1 MNTKLTTI
9 TTQYS
14 KFSDNQV
21 LTKGQLNE
29 FLDYFEDQD
38 HLSRI
43 GLSGVGI
50 VCGFQITYDASLKEI
65 KISKGYGVTTDGD
78 LLALVEPQK
87 PSEGGPLNRG
97 LQLIKEA
104 FKTYTHYRTFDDSN
118 AKYTPFFYN
127 DEEQIDL
134 LEIFPGE
141 DIDITNTS
149 YTSLKELSQTLL
161 DDKVVLLYLEN
172 YPKQGDLC
180 TTLDCDNQGIEQ
192 VARLRVLLV
201 SSDNARTITGYD
213 AIYNE
218 HDWNEY
224 YLALP
229 EIAVKRDILTCT
241 NTKEYTILKES
252 YYNLIKDNETLAD
265 LGLGLDVILEK
276 FNKPAI
282 SSSIST
288 LFDISPYAVFSDIQY
303 RYDLLKDLVNTYTE
317 IKELLLHIN
326 VHCCPSIGSFP
337 KHLLLGRLKENQAY
351 YKSLRHRFYKS
362 PIIGHEDDNLQRV
375 QHLLNRAL
383 LLVNNYLEDEEE
395 KGEDIKI
402 TPSQVYGPLSDKAIP
417 FYYNVSNNLLD
428 HWSHDKHKNY
438 AQKTNLSYHTG
449 NLSTVPAIREPL
461 LYTIDNYSFLRIE
474 GIQGKSYQDA
484 LDQVLQLKEDYGL
497 NFDVK
502 TLSVNATTKSI
513 DLADYRCE
521 FEDLNVL
528 LKAWTTEQECILA
541 SMASF
546 FSGFSTDKVGVNIK
560 EIEYTQAISII
571 DAEVEIAIPTHDTIV
586 VDAIRRP
593 KDNILNDKEND
604 KENDRESLFG
614 RNRKTR
620 AAYKKNVID
629 DSLAT
634 EEKTIGPFMKVAF
647 EENKKGSVNDIK
659 NAAKSKLQ
667 AFLSTDEWF
676 AKPDIRDFVLND
688 AIDLLS
694 VTYIL
699 SERIPQSISQ
709 IDTGNIDTYELTL
722 EEVCLLVKRLKVTYQ
737 NIELGNTLKDI
748 LGLLINQL
756 SFVCCSG
763 EKLAILLDEIEN
775 RKAEILTQIQL
786 SEFVKKH
793 PGLRHQAGVVPGGTF
808 VMAYLTENAVDKS
821 TYQPVRLELD
831 FLEQPNTVDE
841 ETDEEIREDRGSIR
855 LWDDRISANFVF
867 LHRATNETQIPRNE
881 IVMIGDSIEETVSNL
896 AEFLNNI
903 WKVAGFSNK
912 CRATTDKEKLII
924 EIIDQKIRREE
935 YFIQFNNPTIVETD
949 EKVFFNENEIITG
962 NVTLKNRVIAD
973 FSLPYMCCS
982 DCAPINFIVPKE
994 PISLSLPVPH
1004 ICLDETTIPIPFTV
1018 SPADGE
1024 VKAVV
1029 EEGISGGVTQNDDDA
1044 YFFDASLLDPSLY
1057 GTEISFTV
1065 NDEET
1070 TTVITVYQTPQ
1081 PIILVTADDFIYN
1094 DARTE
1099 VEVFFDVSG
1108 TGINA
1113 STEFAWDFGDNSPID
1128 PQKPNSDGIVTH
1140 RYTLPIEP
1148 DNTVFP
1154 RVSVT
1159 NGLCSN
1165 DIILEGITFLNP
1177 IEVSLSIQGTFCLDT
1192 RGESS
1197 SQIPFSN
1204 VSPIDGEIGFAE
1216 TTEIDGL
1223 SIDQDSNMLIIS
1235 PGDFQRFNESI
1246 PFTISNLPTTAQIT
1260 IFPIAEIN
1268 IGQDPGGFFW
1278 EDGVLKRSHS
1288 FVAQLSDDTTND
1300 NVFTYEW
1307 RINGLVVSTN
1317 RSFTHRFM
1325 IFQQDEG
1332 NPFTI
1337 EVRATDSNNCTAIE
1351 SIFTNIPFPTFSL
1364 TLPRESFC
1372 TRDEES
1378 YPITFTPDFPGT
1390 EIIGPGVSQNTD
1402 DSYVFTPIAT
1412 EITTSQEISL
1422 SIVGTTETLTVF
1434 LDSGPAVNFTIV
1446 ITSQGRLEITNTSDI
1461 GAAPYIWN
1469 IAGEEIV
1476 RQNRAG
1482 FDLDVNSFEESVID
1496 ISLTVH
1502 GQCGPNTLVRENI
1515 TIRGDIEFVLELPN
1529 GNRDYCNTDGNA
1541 YPITIIPNIPGTIV
1555 EGSGVTQNSDGSFVF
1570 IPVNTGITSSAS
1582 VDIRVV
1588 DHDTVL
1594 TVQIH
1599 EPPTISINQLP
1610 SNPQITRPENTQTVQ
1625 LTATPNI
1632 PGALYTWTFEDG
1644 ISLTG
1649 ASVSKPI
1656 IVPNEIEEIF
1666 STSVTLEVSGTI
1678 CTIEPIIQPIEIE
1691 VNLPNFTIEIDNGNR
1706 DFCTD
1711 DPEWYLITVTPDIP
1725 ETVVEGDGVFP
1736 NESDEYF
1743 FIPSNSGVTPGAIQI
1758 SINNEVLATVQAHEP
1773 SIVAIIQ
1780 VPNPPITRPQNS
1792 QEIILSASPVI
1803 PGATY
1808 NWTFGDGTSATGVS
1822 VPKTFTVPDEFEG
1835 DFSIPITLNVS
1846 GTICNLDPIPGTV
1859 TITVINPVFELD
1871 LNSGNLDFCDDDSFP
1886 YPITITPDVPGSIVE
1901 GDGVEPNPNGG
1912 FVFRPS
1918 EAGLGAKNIT
1928 LNGETLAT
1936 ANVLLH
1942 PEANF
1947 TFNPPNPGVTVSNR
1961 TITMSFTTTGASSII
1976 NRFPDAVFNWSF
1988 IDATT
1993 GASLGQIETQN
2004 VSVPATFTVPPNVQG
2019 SYNITAILNITGT
2032 LCDPEPEPK
2041 PVVITISPDP
2051 DTGDPRSCN
2060 EIVDEAIRVDGNSI
2074 KDDPASND
2082 EIGQSIVRPTKNLY
2096 DTVIEKINTFING
2109 EHNGQLNELFPSLI
2123 ETTANTLLQFDKPQ
2137 EVQFLAKYLRVQIKL
2152 LFHILHCQKDISN
2165 SDRDVIESVID
2176 QIEIALNN
2184 LKGKLFD
2191 IGPDPDKP
2199 DEGTLRQF
2207 LIDCQNGEDIAAFIK
2222 ARITGLID
2230 LIRVS

>member
-1 MNTKLTTI
+1 MNTKLATI

-50 VCGFQITYDASLKEI
+50 VCGFHIAYNASLKEI

-87 PSEGGPLNRG
+87 PSEGEPLNRG

-104 FKTYTHYRTFDDSN
+104 FKTYTHYRVFDDSN

-127 DEEQIDL
+127 EEEQIDL

-141 DIDITNTS
+141 DIDTTNTS
-149 YTSLKELSQTLL
+149 YTNLKELSQTLL

-180 TTLDCDNQGIEQ
+180 TALDCDNQGIEQ
-192 VARLRVLLV
+192 IARLRVLLV
-201 SSDNARTITGYD
+201 SSDDARTITGYD

-229 EIAVKRDILTCT
+229 EIVVKRDILTCA
-241 NTKEYTILKES
+241 NTKEYTVLKEN

-265 LGLGLDVILEK
+265 LGLGLDAILEK
-276 FNKPAI
+276 FNKPSI

-288 LFDISPYAVFSDIQY
+288 LFDISPYAVSPDIQY
-303 RYDLLKDLVNTYTE
+303 RYDLLKDLVSTYTE

-383 LLVNNYLEDEEE
+383 LLVNNYLEEE

-402 TPSQVYGPLSDKAIP
+402 TPSQAYGFLSNKAIP
-417 FYYNVSNNLLD
+417 FYYNVSDNLLD

-449 NLSTVPAIREPL
+449 NLSTSPTIKEPL
-461 LYTIDNYSFLRIE
+461 LYTIDNYNFLRIE

-502 TLSVNATTKSI
+502 TLSINATTKSI

-560 EIEYTQAISII
+560 EIEYTQVISIA
-571 DAEVEIAIPTHDTIV
+571 DAEVEIALPIHETIAI
-586 VDAIRRP
+586 DAIERP
-593 KDNILNDKEND
+593 KSKITSDKKTDKENI
-604 KENDRESLFG
+604 FG
-614 RNRKTR
+614 RNSKKRST
-620 AAYKKNVID
+620 YKKNVID
-629 DSLAT
+629 NSLAD
-634 EEKTIGPFMKVAF
+634 EEKTIGPVMKRVF

-659 NAAKSKLQ
+659 NAAKSKIQ
-667 AFLSTDEWF
+667 ALLSTNEWL
-676 AKPDIRDFVLND
+676 AKPTVRDFVLND
-688 AIDLLS
+688 VVDLLS

-709 IDTGNIDTYELTL
+709 IDTGNINTYELTL
-722 EEVCLLVKRLKVTYQ
+722 DEVCLLVKHLKVTYQ
-737 NIELGNTLKDI
+737 NIELGDTLKDI

-775 RKAEILTQIQL
+775 RKTEILTQIQL

-793 PGLRHQAGVVPGGTF
+793 PGLRHQAGVIPGGTF
-808 VMAYLTENAVDKS
+808 IMAYLTENAADKS
-821 TYQPVRLELD
+821 TYQPVRMELN
-831 FLEQPNTVDE
+831 FLEQPNIDDDGTDGDE
-841 ETDEEIREDRGSIR
+841 GIIQ
-855 LWDDRISANFVF
+855 LWDDRISTRFAF
-867 LHRATNETQIPRNE
+867 LHKVTNGTQNPRNE

-903 WKVAGFSNK
+903 WQVAGFSNK
-912 CRATTDKEKLII
+912 CQATTDKEKLII
-924 EIIDQKIRREE
+924 EIIDQRVRRKEH
-935 YFIQFNNPTIVETD
+935 FIQFYNPAIVETNN
-949 EKVFFNENEIITG
+949 KIFFDENEIIAR

-994 PISLSLPVPH
+994 PITLSLPVSH
-1004 ICLDETTIPIPFTV
+1004 ICLDDTTIPIPFTV
-1018 SPADGE
+1018 TPADGE
-1024 VKAVV
+1024 IKAVV
-1029 EEGISGGVTQNDDDA
+1029 EEGISGGITQNEEGA

-1081 PIILVTADDFIYN
+1081 PIILPLTEDFIYN
-1094 DARTE
+1094 DTRTE

-1113 STEFAWDFGDNSPID
+1113 STEFAWDFGDNTPID
-1128 PQKPNSDGIVTH
+1128 SQRPNSDHIISH
-1140 RYTLPIEP
+1140 IYTLPIEP
-1148 DNTVFP
+1148 NNTAFP

-1159 NGLCSN
+1159 NGLCTN
-1165 DIILEGITFLNP
+1165 DIILEGIVFQDL
-1177 IEVSLSIQGTFCLDT
+1177 IEPSLTIQGSYCLDT
-1192 RGESS
+1192 QRESNVE
-1197 SQIPFSN
+1197 IPFTN
-1204 VSPIDGEIGFAE
+1204 
-1216 TTEIDGL
+1216 
-1223 SIDQDSNMLIIS
+1223 IS
-1235 PGDFQRFNESI
+1235 PENGLIEIVGGDEDGIFINQDARSLVIIPGVFNRFNEPI
-1246 PFTISNLPTTAQIT
+1246 AFTISSLPTTAQIT
-1260 IFPIAEIN
+1260 IFRMPQVSIVHDE
-1268 IGQDPGGFFW
+1268 GSFFW
-1278 EDGVLKRSHS
+1278 EDGILKQNYFFDVEFLDEIDPSS
-1288 FVAQLSDDTTND
+1288 L
-1300 NVFTYEW
+1300 TYEW
-1307 RINGLVVSTN
+1307 LINEDTVSTE
-1317 RSFTHRFM
+1317 RSFTHQFIM
-1325 IFQQDEG
+1325 TDENFDRSFHVELFVNSASG
-1332 NPFTI
+1332 CGVRETVPITI
-1337 EVRATDSNNCTAIE
+1337 VYPS
-1351 SIFTNIPFPTFSL
+1351 FSL
-1364 TLPRESFC
+1364 ALPRESFC

-1378 YPITFTPDFPGT
+1378 YPITFSPALSGT
-1390 EIIGPGVSQNTD
+1390 EIIGPGVSQNDD

-1412 EITTSQEISL
+1412 EITTSQEINL
-1422 SIVGTTETLTVF
+1422 NIVGITEPLTVF
-1434 LDSGPAVNFTIV
+1434 LDSGPAVNFTVV
-1446 ITSQGRLEITNTSDI
+1446 ITPEGRLLIENTSDI
-1461 GAAPYIWN
+1461 GAAPYVWN
-1469 IAGEEIV
+1469 IAGQEIV

-1502 GQCGPNTLVRENI
+1502 GQCGPNTLIRENI
-1515 TIRGDIEFVLELPN
+1515 TIRGDIEFALELPG
-1529 GNRDYCNTDGNA
+1529 GNRDYCNTDDTA
-1541 YPITIIPNIPGTIV
+1541 YPITIIPNIPGTEV
-1555 EGSGVTQNSDGSFVF
+1555 EGDGVDQNSDGSFVF
-1570 IPVNTGITSSAS
+1570 IPVNTGITSSGP

-1599 EPPTISINQLP
+1599 EPPTINIAQEP
-1610 SNPQITRPENTQTVQ
+1610 SNLQITRPQNTLDVTF
-1625 LTATPNI
+1625 TASPNI
-1632 PGALYTWTFEDG
+1632 PGATYTWTFGDG
-1644 ISLTG
+1644 AILIGDSVPKTFTIS
-1649 ASVSKPI
+1649 
-1656 IVPNEIEEIF
+1656 NDIEEVF

-1678 CTIEPIIQPIEIE
+1678 CTIEPISRPIDIEI
-1691 VNLPNFTIEIDNGNR
+1691 NLPNFTIEIDEGNR
-1706 DFCTD
+1706 DFCIED
-1711 DPEWYLITVTPDIP
+1711 EEWYLITITPDIP
-1725 ETVVEGDGVFP
+1725 ETVVEGNGVFP
-1736 NESDEYF
+1736 NESDQYF
-1743 FIPSNSGVTPGAIQI
+1743 FRPNSPGVTPGPVQI
-1758 SINNEVLATVQAHEP
+1758 TINDVVLATVQVHEQP
-1773 SIVAIIQ
+1773 TITVAQ
-1780 VPNPPITRPQNS
+1780 VPNNLQITRPQNT
-1792 QEIILSASPVI
+1792 QEVTLTASPNI

-1808 NWTFGDGTSATGVS
+1808 TWDFGDETSDTGVS
-1822 VPKTFTVPDEFEG
+1822 VLKEFTVPNEFEG
-1835 DFSIPITLNVS
+1835 DFPISVILNVS
-1846 GTICNLDPIPGTV
+1846 ETICDFPTITDSV
-1859 TITVINPVFELD
+1859 IITVITPSFELD
-1871 LNSGNLDFCDDDSFP
+1871 LNNGNLDFCDDDDFP
-1886 YPITITPDVPGSIVE
+1886 YPITITPDNIPGTTVQGLGIRS
-1901 GDGVEPNPNGG
+1901 DGNGG
-1912 FVFRPS
+1912 FVFRPDL
-1918 EAGLGAKNIT
+1918 AGTGSKNISI
-1928 LNGETLAT
+1928 GEAILLT
-1936 ANVLLH
+1936 ANVIPH
-1942 PEANF
+1942 PVANF

-1961 TITMSFTTTGASSII
+1961 SRTITFTASGASSII
-1976 NRFPDAVFNWSF
+1976 NNFPDAQFIWKF
-1988 IDATT
+1988 IDVNT
-1993 GASLGQIETQN
+1993 QETIDEREG
-2004 VSVPATFTVPPNVQG
+2004 VSVNPTFTVPLNVQG
-2019 SYNITAILNITGT
+2019 SYNITAILNIEGT
-2032 LCDPEPEPK
+2032 LCDPNPEPK

-2051 DTGDPRSCN
+2051 DTGEPRSCN
-2060 EIVDEAIRVDGNSI
+2060 EIVDEAIIADGDSI
-2074 KDDPASND
+2074 KDDPVSSG
-2082 EIGQSIVRPTKNLY
+2082 EIGQSIVRPTKSLY
-2096 DTVIEKINTFING
+2096 GTVIGKINMFISGGN
-2109 EHNGQLNELFPSLI
+2109 NDQLNGLFFPLI
-2123 ETTANTLLQFDKPQ
+2123 ETTANTLLQFEEQQ
-2137 EVQFLAKYLRVQIKL
+2137 EVQFLTKYLKVQIKL
-2152 LFHILHCQKDISN
+2152 LFHILHCQKDISD
-2165 SDRDVIESVID
+2165 SDKSVIESTID

-2184 LKGKLFD
+2184 LKDKLFD
-2191 IGPDPDKP
+2191 IAPNPEKP

-2207 LIDCQNGEDIAAFIK
+2207 LIDCQNGEEIADFVK
-2222 ARITGLID
+2222 DRITSLID
-2230 LIRVS
+2230 LIRVD